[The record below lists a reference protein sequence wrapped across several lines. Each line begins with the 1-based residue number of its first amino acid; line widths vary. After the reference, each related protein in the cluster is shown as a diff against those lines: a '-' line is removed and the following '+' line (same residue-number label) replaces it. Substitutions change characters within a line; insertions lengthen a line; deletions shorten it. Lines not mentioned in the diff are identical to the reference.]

1 MLCRGER
8 IPGMS
13 DRDDAQVRAA
23 VEQLALVFNDWGFPR
38 MPSRVLI
45 TLMAADEDALTAA
58 ELAERLDVSPAAIS
72 GAVRYL
78 GHIGLLPKVPTPG
91 SRRDRY
97 RLPLDPWYE
106 AGSLRDGYMGQVIA
120 GADAGVSAL
129 GPDSP
134 GGQRLARMRDF
145 FGFLQG
151 ELGGLLEKWRVE
163 NPPPDQ
169 P

>member
-1 MLCRGER
+1 
-8 IPGMS
+8 
-13 DRDDAQVRAA
+13 
-23 VEQLALVFNDWGFPR
+23 
-38 MPSRVLI
+38 
-45 TLMAADEDALTAA
+45 
-58 ELAERLDVSPAAIS
+58 
-72 GAVRYL
+72 
-78 GHIGLLPKVPTPG
+78 VPTPG

-120 GADAGVSAL
+120 SAGAGVTAL

-151 ELGGLLEKWRVE
+151 ELGGLLEKWRAE
-163 NPPPDQ
+163 NPPPGQ